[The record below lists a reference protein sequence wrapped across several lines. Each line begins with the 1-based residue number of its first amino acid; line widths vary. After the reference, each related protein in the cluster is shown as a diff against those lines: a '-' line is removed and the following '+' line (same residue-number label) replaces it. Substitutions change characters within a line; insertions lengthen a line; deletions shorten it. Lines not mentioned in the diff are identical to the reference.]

1 MAMDEIKD
9 NLPNMSRTFDKHLPS
24 ILDFLKQILEGT
36 SFRIIN
42 GALLLLQEILKI
54 NGITK
59 KADFTVLIPTCIEKL
74 GDEKITF
81 RHNTFKVFRM
91 LLSELYPECLFPYF
105 LQGLECENWHIRE
118 GCLMLIMATILEQN
132 KRYYYNYISI
142 VNNITKLLN
151 DSKAKIKNVA
161 LETLV
166 VIANTEGINQVLD
179 RIEADDVTIEKLKAR
194 LRKKALPVLKD
205 DQIKLPK
212 IFPSSAPVGRDF
224 SKVGSFSENI
234 DSPIIFSK
242 ALTDKLEPLAQT
254 NSMTQKKTAPMTRN
268 LSANKSLET
277 RNDDSMSSPKR
288 IPVRAL
294 ETSYL
299 KKEELAPVENP
310 ELELQHYLRINPND

>member
-1 MAMDEIKD
+1 MMEEKYLALSPQLKEQIQDFMEYATEFK
-9 NLPNMSRTFDKHLPS
+9 NL
-24 ILDFLKQILEGT
+24 
-36 SFRIIN
+36 
-42 GALLLLQEILKI
+42 
-54 NGITK
+54 
-59 KADFTVLIPTCIEKL
+59 
-74 GDEKITF
+74 
-81 RHNTFKVFRM
+81 
-91 LLSELYPECLFPYF
+91 
-105 LQGLECENWHIRE
+105 
-118 GCLMLIMATILEQN
+118 
-132 KRYYYNYISI
+132 
-142 VNNITKLLN
+142 
-151 DSKAKIKNVA
+151 A

-254 NSMTQKKTAPMTRN
+254 NSMTQKKTAPMIRN

-288 IPVRAL
+288 NPVRAL